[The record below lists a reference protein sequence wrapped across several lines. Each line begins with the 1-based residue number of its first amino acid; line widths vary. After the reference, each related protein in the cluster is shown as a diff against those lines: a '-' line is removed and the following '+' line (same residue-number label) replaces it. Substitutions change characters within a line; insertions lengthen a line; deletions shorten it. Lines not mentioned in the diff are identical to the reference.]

1 MSLSRIRNRIE
12 ALERKFAVPLAVVRL
27 RPLAEKVCD
36 EWAAAKAA
44 DKPLPKTQSL
54 IKRIADHGIQAT
66 TFGSL
71 DRYFRECRDEGRFPS
86 PRDIATVLFPHAA
99 KKGRNLLH
107 IRLGLRR
114 PGWNHDDCRVCV
126 NPLVAS

>member
-54 IKRIADHGIQAT
+54 IKRIADHGVQVT

-71 DRYFRECRDEGRFPS
+71 DRYFRECRDEGRFPK

-99 KKGRNLLH
+99 KKGV
-107 IRLGLRR
+107 IYSIF
-114 PGWNHDDCRVCV
+114 GWDSAA
-126 NPLVAS
+126 PSGTFTTAGSA

>member
-44 DKPLPKTQSL
+44 DKPLPKAQTL
-54 IKRIADHGIQAT
+54 IKRIADRGIQAT

-99 KKGRNLLH
+99 KKGV
-107 IRLGLRR
+107 IYSIF
-114 PGWNHDDCRVCV
+114 GWDSAAPAGTMTTARS
-126 NPLVAS
+126 A

>member
-12 ALERKFAVPLAVVRL
+12 ALERKFAVPLAVVRF
-27 RPLAEKVCD
+27 RPLAEQICD
-36 EWAAAKAA
+36 EWAVAKDA

-54 IKRIADHGIQAT
+54 IKRIADRGIQAT

-71 DRYFRECRDEGRFPS
+71 DRYLRECREEGRFPK

-99 KKGRNLLH
+99 KQGV
-107 IRLGLRR
+107 IYSIF
-114 PGWNHDDCRVCV
+114 GWDSAA
-126 NPLVAS
+126 PSGTFTTAGSA

>member
-44 DKPLPKTQSL
+44 DAPLPK
-54 IKRIADHGIQAT
+54 
-66 TFGSL
+66 
-71 DRYFRECRDEGRFPS
+71 
-86 PRDIATVLFPHAA
+86 
-99 KKGRNLLH
+99 
-107 IRLGLRR
+107 
-114 PGWNHDDCRVCV
+114 RVCDKSPF
-126 NPLVAS
+126 PLPPCSRRNCRCP

>member
-27 RPLAEKVCD
+27 RPLAEQVCD

-44 DKPLPKTQSL
+44 DKPLPKAQSL
-54 IKRIADHGIQAT
+54 IKRIADRGFQVT

-71 DRYFRECRDEGRFPS
+71 DRYFRECRDEGRFPR

-99 KKGRNLLH
+99 KKGV
-107 IRLGLRR
+107 IYSIF
-114 PGWNHDDCRVCV
+114 GWDSAA
-126 NPLVAS
+126 PSGTMTTAGSA